1 MTKTFEVYTDGSY
14 HPQKD
19 VGTWASK
26 IIGDSEKL
34 ISGIKNGT
42 SQHEMELLAVIN
54 SLDYLNKFYDYPV
67 HIKIYTD
74 SEYVLKLL
82 SRKKRLQSNNFQT
95 KAGKPIRNLEIIK
108 KFYEMEKNLH
118 DITIIKVAGHQKQG
132 VSNKSD
138 QNRLVDK
145 LSRKML
151 RQEILKMKRT
161 SIY

>member
-26 IIGDSEKL
+26 IIADSEKL

-54 SLDYLNKFYDYPV
+54 SLDYLNKFYDYPA

-108 KFYEMEKNLH
+108 KFYDIEERLH
-118 DITIIKVAGHQKQG
+118 YISFVKVESHQKRG
-132 VSNKSD
+132 VSKETDN
-138 QNRLVDK
+138 NRVVDR

-151 RQEILKMKRT
+151 RQEVLKKG
-161 SIY
+161 

>member
-26 IIGDSEKL
+26 IIADSEKL

-108 KFYEMEKNLH
+108 KFYDIEERLH
-118 DITIIKVAGHQKQG
+118 YISFVKVESHQKRG
-132 VSNKSD
+132 VSKETDN
-138 QNRLVDK
+138 NRVVDR

-151 RQEILKMKRT
+151 RQEVFKKG
-161 SIY
+161 